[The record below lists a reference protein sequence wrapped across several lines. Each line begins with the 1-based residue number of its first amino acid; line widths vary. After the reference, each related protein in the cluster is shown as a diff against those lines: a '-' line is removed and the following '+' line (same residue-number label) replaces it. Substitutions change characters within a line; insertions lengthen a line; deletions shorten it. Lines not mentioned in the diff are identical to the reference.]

1 MNLSGWARMPLPL
14 VNPHGPHGKE
24 SGCPE
29 AWTRTVLLVEDN
41 AYLAAM
47 TEMLLET
54 LGYNIKYAA
63 QAQQALDLLAADSG
77 IDAVFT
83 DILMPGGMNGIDF
96 AKLVRAR
103 RHDLPIVLTT
113 GSPQAAAD
121 ARAQGFTV
129 LERPC
134 PVDVL
139 ESTLRGMLALSPPAV
154 TDAAAPSE
162 VSANIVR
169 LDRRRAVA

>member
-1 MNLSGWARMPLPL
+1 MSVPSEDGHMNLSGWARMPLPL
-14 VNPHGPHGKE
+14 VNPHGPRVKE
-24 SGCPE
+24 SGRPE

-83 DILMPGGMNGIDF
+83 DILMPGGM
-96 AKLVRAR
+96 
-103 RHDLPIVLTT
+103 
-113 GSPQAAAD
+113 
-121 ARAQGFTV
+121 
-129 LERPC
+129 
-134 PVDVL
+134 
-139 ESTLRGMLALSPPAV
+139 
-154 TDAAAPSE
+154 
-162 VSANIVR
+162 
-169 LDRRRAVA
+169 

>member
-1 MNLSGWARMPLPL
+1 MKLPGWARTPLPL
-14 VNPHGPHGKE
+14 VRTHGPRVEAPGR
-24 SGCPE
+24 PE

-63 QAQQALDLLAADSG
+63 QAQQALDMLTADG
-77 IDAVFT
+77 GVDAVFT

-96 AKLVRAR
+96 AKLARAR
-103 RHDLPIVLTT
+103 LRDLPIILTT
-113 GSPQAAAD
+113 GSPLAAAD

-139 ESTLRGMLALSPPAV
+139 ESTLRSMLALSPYAV
-154 TDAAAPSE
+154 AEATAPSE
-162 VSANIVR
+162 VSAAIVPF
-169 LDRRRAVA
+169 DRRRAVA